1 MPRKVCS
8 IRAMTFTHDHLN
20 AVGTALYGPLW
31 QSQLAR
37 DLDVAVR
44 TVQRWAGGDFDIP
57 EGVWADIAKLC
68 KVRGAE
74 LAKWEKRLSA

>member
-1 MPRKVCS
+1 
-8 IRAMTFTHDHLN
+8 MTLTHDHLN

-44 TVQRWAGGDFDIP
+44 TVQRWAGGEFEIP
-57 EGVWADIAKLC
+57 PGVWLDIAKLC
-68 KVRGAE
+68 KARGAD
-74 LAKWEKRLSA
+74 LDKWAKRLAG